1 MRTAAAANA
10 WPIRWR
16 RKSKTPLQVRA
27 TRSRN
32 ARTLTRWRRR
42 IERLRISAGNFMAT
56 ATMEQ
61 KKAPASPNSPDRKF
75 PLERTRN
82 IGIAAHID
90 AGKTT
95 ITERVLFYT
104 GMIHRMGEVHEG
116 TTVTDWMEQER
127 ERGITIT
134 SAATTCTWAQR
145 KEEGV
150 YKIFE
155 GIKQRINIID
165 TPGHVDFTAEVERSL
180 RVLDGAIAVF
190 DGVAGVQPQSET
202 VWRQATKYNVPRLAF
217 INKMDR
223 VGANFEMSVESIH
236 KKLGANA
243 WPVLLPLGREDQLRG
258 QLDVINKK
266 AIIYSDNDQLG
277 STYEVTDVPNEYK
290 EIVEETYANLVEQV
304 SNIDDELAEIV
315 IHEQPVTPEILK
327 AAIRRQTIANKFVPV
342 IGGSALKNIG
352 VQYLVDAVVDYLPS
366 PLDIPAAKGQNPD
379 TGEPMDAP
387 TDDNGTFCSL
397 AFKLWSD
404 PFVGKLVFF
413 RVYSGTLSKGDT
425 VYNPRT
431 NKRERISRLIQ
442 IQADK
447 REDIETCYAGD
458 IAAIVGIKNIT
469 TGDTLCDEDYPILL
483 EPPSFPDP
491 VISMAIEPKTKLD
504 QEKMATALQRLAE
517 EDPTF
522 RVYTHEDT
530 GQTIIAGMGELHLE
544 IIRDR
549 MFREF
554 KVDANAGKP
563 QIAYRE
569 TITGGAHGV
578 GKLIK
583 QSGGRGQYGHVEVDV
598 RPAGRGKG
606 LLVENKIV
614 AGVIPREYIPA
625 VKKGIEEA
633 VLNGVLGGYPVI
645 DIEVDI
651 VYGSYHEVD
660 SNELAFKMAAIFA
673 MKDGFKQGKPI
684 LLEPIM
690 KVENIT
696 PEEYQGDI
704 IGDLNRRR
712 AHISNIEA
720 RGNLTIVHAEVPLAE
735 MFGYATAI
743 RSLSKG
749 RSSYS
754 MEPSH
759 FEQVP
764 QNLVSAILDQKETK

>member
-1 MRTAAAANA
+1 
-10 WPIRWR
+10 
-16 RKSKTPLQVRA
+16 
-27 TRSRN
+27 
-32 ARTLTRWRRR
+32 
-42 IERLRISAGNFMAT
+42 MAT
-56 ATMEQ
+56 SILEREKSSVMTTN
-61 KKAPASPNSPDRKF
+61 PNSPNRAY

-82 IGIAAHID
+82 IGISAHID

-95 ITERVLFYT
+95 LTERILFYT
-104 GMIHRMGEVHEG
+104 GMIHRIGDVDDG
-116 TTVTDWMEQER
+116 NTVTDWMEQER

-134 SAATTCTWAQR
+134 SAATTCFWNQR

-150 YKIFE
+150 FKLYE
-155 GIKQRINIID
+155 NQPQRVNIID

-180 RVLDGAIAVF
+180 RVLDGAILVF
-190 DGVAGVQPQSET
+190 DSVAGVQPQTET
-202 VWRQATKYNVPRLAF
+202 VWRQANKYNVPRICF
-217 INKMDR
+217 VNKMDK
-223 VGANFEMSVESIH
+223 VGANFDNVIKEIRT
-236 KKLGANA
+236 KLGANA
-243 WPVLLPLGREDQLRG
+243 WPVLIPLGREDYLKG

-266 AIIYSDNDQLG
+266 AIIYSDSDSLG
-277 STYEVTDVPNEYK
+277 SVYEVVPIPDDHK
-290 EIVEETYANLVEQV
+290 ELVDRAYNDLVEQV
-304 SNIDDELAEIV
+304 ANLDDEVGTLFLE
-315 IHEQPVTPEILK
+315 EKPVTPKELK
-327 AAIRRQTIANKFVPV
+327 AGIRRLTIANQFIPV
-342 IGGSALKNIG
+342 AGGSAFKNKG

-366 PLDIPAAKGQNPD
+366 PLDIPPAKGIDPD
-379 TGEPMDAP
+379 THAEKFAP
-387 TDDNGTFCSL
+387 TDDNADFCSL

-413 RVYSGTLSKGDT
+413 RVYSGKLSKGDT

-447 REDIETCYAGD
+447 REDIDICYAGD

-469 TGDTLCDEDYPILL
+469 TGDTLCDESAQILL
-483 EPPSFPDP
+483 EPPSFPEP

-504 QEKMATALQRLAE
+504 QEKMGTALQRLSE

-549 MFREF
+549 MLREF

-569 TITGGAHGV
+569 TITKNATGE

-583 QSGGRGQYGHVEVDV
+583 QSGGRGQYGHVVVKVEP
-598 RPAGRGKG
+598 RQRGMG
-606 LLVENKIV
+606 VTIENKIV
-614 AGVIPREYIPA
+614 GGAIPKEYIPA
-625 VKKGIEEA
+625 VKKGIEES
-633 VLNGVLGGYPVI
+633 VGNGVIGGYQVI
-645 DIEVDI
+645 DFYVEIVD
-651 VYGSYHEVD
+651 GSYHDVD
-660 SNELAFKMAAIFA
+660 SNELAFKLAAIFA
-673 MKDGFKQGKPI
+673 MKDAFKKAHSI

-690 KVENIT
+690 KVECVT
-696 PEEYQGDI
+696 PDEYQGDI
-704 IGDLNRRR
+704 MGDLNRRR
-712 AHISNIEA
+712 GRIMNMEA
-720 RGNLTIVHAEVPLAE
+720 KNFATIIHAEVPLAE

-749 RSSYS
+749 RASYS

-759 FEQVP
+759 FEAVP
-764 QNLVSAILDQKETK
+764 AQIVAAVLDQKGA